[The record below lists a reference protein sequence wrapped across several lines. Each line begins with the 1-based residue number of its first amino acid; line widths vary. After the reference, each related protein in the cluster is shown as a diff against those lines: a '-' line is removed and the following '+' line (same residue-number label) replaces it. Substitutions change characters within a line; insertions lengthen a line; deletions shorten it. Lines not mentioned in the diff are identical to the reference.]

1 MLSRELVQKQELIS
15 RILKDIDD
23 KTEVIKLSGN
33 EIMDLRKE
41 IKTLKN
47 ENSVLKNKLGIE
59 HQIQIESTISQEIE
73 NMDNSELRNKI
84 LKMANVKY

>member
-1 MLSRELVQKQELIS
+1 LLSRELVQKQELIS